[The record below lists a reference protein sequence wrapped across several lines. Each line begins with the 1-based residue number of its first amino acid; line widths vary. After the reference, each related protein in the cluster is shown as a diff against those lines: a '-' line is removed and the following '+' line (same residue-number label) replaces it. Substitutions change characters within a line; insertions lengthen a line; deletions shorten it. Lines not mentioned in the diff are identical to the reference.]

1 MDTGWSFDV
10 DAWNVLRNAESDS
23 EAAAQ
28 VMQIAAKYIREGQ
41 PLPMGL
47 REWLANALAD
57 AALKPARYRA
67 KALTDALNL
76 TANNRRPSGDWL
88 LIGGA
93 FEDLITDGKSQTQA
107 ADQIAGDHDIDQRTA
122 TRYWR
127 AFLRAKE
134 IHDSIE

>member
-1 MDTGWSFDV
+1 VEANFSFDV
-10 DAWNVLRNAESDS
+10 EAWEIERRAESDP

-28 VMQIAAKYIREGQ
+28 LMQIAAKYIREGQ
-41 PLPMGL
+41 PFPMGL
-47 REWLANALAD
+47 REWIANALDD

-67 KALTDALNL
+67 KALTDALRL
-76 TANNRRPSGDWL
+76 TANNRRPKGDWL
-88 LIGGA
+88 TIGAA

-127 AFLRAKE
+127 EFLRGKE